1 MKNAYDNDNLP
12 HVIIVGG
19 GFAGLDLVKGLGK
32 KPFRVTLF
40 DKNNYFTF
48 QPMLYQVAAGG
59 IGPDGIAYPLRKI
72 VSRFSNVRFR
82 MAEVLEVKTNENQ
95 LVTNIGN
102 FIYDYLVIAIG
113 AQTNFFGNAGFTEN
127 TFQLKS
133 VTDSLLLRSA
143 ILLCFEKALCANSL
157 DEKKRLLTF
166 VIVGGGPTGVETAGS
181 IVEMKKHVLPSDYNE
196 LDASIME
203 VYLVEASPRLLS
215 GMSEQSSESVRK
227 FLEKMG
233 VQVLLQTAVNDY
245 NGSFLTLNNGQV
257 LETETVV
264 WAAGVKA
271 AVLPGLPADSMGR
284 NGRLL
289 VNETSRVKG
298 FENIF
303 ALGDVALM
311 EGDPKFPNGH
321 AMIGTPAQQQAKH
334 LAKNFIRIAKGQPEK
349 PFRYFDPGTMA
360 TVGRHKAVMEIFG
373 LKFKGL
379 FAWFGWMFLHL
390 MLLVGFRNRVVVFVH
405 WLWNYIS
412 YDRAIR
418 LITKPG
424 AKKNDPSV
432 SH

>member
-1 MKNAYDNDNLP
+1 MYNNEKLP
-12 HVIIVGG
+12 HIIIVGG

-32 KPFRVTLF
+32 KPYRVTLF

-72 VSRFSNVRFR
+72 VSRYPNIRFR
-82 MAEVLEVKTNENQ
+82 MAEVLEVKPKEKE
-95 LVTNIGN
+95 LITNIGN
-102 FIYDYLVIAIG
+102 FEYDYLVVAIG
-113 AQTNFFGNAGFTEN
+113 AQTNFFGNSGFEKN

-133 VTDSLLLRSA
+133 VTDSLRLRSA
-143 ILLCFEKALCANSL
+143 ILLCFEKALCAQSM
-157 DEKKRLLTF
+157 EQKKRLLTF
-166 VIVGGGPTGVETAGS
+166 AIVGGGPTGVETAGS
-181 IVEMKKHVLPSDYNE
+181 IVEMKKHVLPSDYKE
-196 LDASIME
+196 LDASLME
-203 VYLVEASPRLLS
+203 VYLIEASPRLLS
-215 GMSEQSSESVRK
+215 GMSETSSEAVHK
-227 FLEKMG
+227 FLVEMG
-233 VQVLLQTAVNDY
+233 VHVLLKTAVDEY
-245 NGSFLTLNNGQV
+245 DGTLLTLNTRQV
-257 LETETVV
+257 IATETVV

-271 AVLPGLPADSMGR
+271 AVLPGLPAGAFGR

-289 VNETSRVKG
+289 VNETNRVKG
-298 FENIF
+298 FDNIF
-303 ALGDVALM
+303 ALGDAALM

-321 AMIGTPAQQQAKH
+321 AMIGTPAQQQARH
-334 LAKNFIRIAKGQPEK
+334 LAKNFVLMAKGKPEK

-373 LKFKGL
+373 MKFKGL

-412 YDRAIR
+412 YDRSIR

-424 AKKNDPSV
+424 ARDTAPNL